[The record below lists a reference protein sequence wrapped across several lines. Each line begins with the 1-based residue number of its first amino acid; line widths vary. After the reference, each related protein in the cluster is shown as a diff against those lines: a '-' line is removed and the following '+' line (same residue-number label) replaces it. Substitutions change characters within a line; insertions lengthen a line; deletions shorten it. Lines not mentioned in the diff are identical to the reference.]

1 MYFIEPLISLAIA
14 TFTLIV
20 VLRLRNE
27 HKIGFVQLRNRLD
40 NLSQDL
46 TRHIRAT
53 SAETHTPKETI
64 PVAQALEEPPQ
75 PISKQPL
82 PAAPSLKTAT
92 DSELISPQHET
103 ATKPL
108 PEIQHPPTLPYPQ
121 TYRAPAVAPPPVPP
135 PPRQPSAFEK
145 TAQETLQKIWNWII
159 VGEEHIP
166 KGVSTEFAVASQW
179 LLRIGI
185 VILVVGIGFFLKYS
199 IDKGLIGPTTRVAL
213 VVITGLVML
222 ISGTRIL
229 GGKYHLLGQGL
240 MGGGF
245 ASLYF
250 SVFAAYEYLD
260 LIEAVPAFI
269 AMALITLVAGV
280 MAVRFNSL
288 LVCVLG
294 IIGGYGTPLMLSAGP
309 TNYPALFGYMLVLG
323 CGVLFISVYRNWPLA
338 HYLSFVANYSLFFM
352 AIQTTS
358 ENRYDSSQFW
368 LVYPFTIAFFV
379 LFSTMA
385 FLNKQIR
392 NLPAQLLDLLA
403 LLVNASVFFGISYQ
417 LVNEAYGQIWVGAVS
432 LGLSIYYGLHLNALL
447 RRKEVDRNL
456 MVVFLGLTS
465 CFLAITMP
473 LMISKQWVT
482 ASWSLQ
488 ALLLMWMAFQLRSRM
503 IRTIS
508 YILFALVMIRFC
520 VWDLRESFF
529 LSNPPSTAN
538 LPVQEFVLH
547 LVERLVSFGIPIASL
562 ALAYRW
568 VRKTPRE
575 ESETTAIQATGESD
589 NQLLFGIKE
598 DWILP
603 TLVGGA
609 IVMALFYLHLEISKS
624 VGYAFAPARDSML
637 TLLWLAVCGLLAYVW
652 IKTKNEIVAPI
663 LLLGIVIVIGKVLF
677 HDLFYTW
684 RLGPGFA
691 YGGQYSFRDAL
702 MRLIDF
708 AAVTGFLIAGFAF
721 IRNRSSS
728 DLIKQFLATASV
740 AMLFIYSTLEVNS
753 FLSQYFPGARYG
765 GVSILWAIFA
775 LSMTLVGISR
785 NLKTLRYSG
794 LALFTIVSIKV
805 FFVDMRQLDPIWRI
819 IAFVI
824 LGIILL
830 LGSFVYL
837 KHRERFA
844 IEKEEGRIE

>member
-14 TFTLIV
+14 IYTLIV
-20 VLRLRNE
+20 VFRLRKE
-27 HKIGFVQLRNRLD
+27 HEIGFVQLRNRLD

-46 TRHIRAT
+46 TRHIRTTTA
-53 SAETHTPKETI
+53 SSHAPQENI
-64 PVAQALEEPPQ
+64 PVAQILEKSSQ
-75 PISKQPL
+75 PIGEKQQSTVPE
-82 PAAPSLKTAT
+82 LKTDT
-92 DSELISPQHET
+92 DSESVSVQPHP
-103 ATKPL
+103 AAKPL
-108 PEIQHPPTLPYPQ
+108 PEIQHPPTLPQPEIYH
-121 TYRAPAVAPPPVPP
+121 APATAVPP
-135 PPRQPSAFEK
+135 PPRQLSAFEK
-145 TAQETLQKIWNWII
+145 TAQETLHKIWNWII

-213 VVITGLVML
+213 VVMTGLVML

-269 AMALITLVAGV
+269 AMALITFVAGV

-294 IIGGYGTPLMLSAGP
+294 IIGGYGTPLMLSGGP
-309 TNYPALFGYMLVLG
+309 VNYPALFGYMLVLG
-323 CGVLFISVYRNWPLA
+323 CGVLLISVYRNWPLA
-338 HYLSFVANYSLFFM
+338 HYLSFVANYSLFFL
-352 AIQTTS
+352 AIQTTAD
-358 ENRYDSSQFW
+358 NRYDSSQFW
-368 LVYPFTIAFFV
+368 LVYPFAIAFFV

-385 FLNKQIR
+385 FLNKQLR
-392 NLPAQLLDLLA
+392 NLPVQLLDLLA
-403 LLVNASVFFGISYQ
+403 LLLNASIFFGISYQ
-417 LVNEAYGQIWVGAVS
+417 LVNDAYGQIWVGAAS

-447 RRKEVDRNL
+447 RRKDVDRNL

-488 ALLLMWMAFQLRSRM
+488 ALLLMWMAFQLRSGT

-508 YILFALVMIRFC
+508 YIFFAIVMVRFGL
-520 VWDLRESFF
+520 WDLRQSFF
-529 LSNPPSTAN
+529 AGDQVSNAN
-538 LPVQEFVLH
+538 LPVKEYLLF

-562 ALAYRW
+562 GLAYRW
-568 VRKTPRE
+568 VRKNPRE
-575 ESETTAIQATGESD
+575 DSQSTAIQPVGESD

-603 TLVGGA
+603 TLIGGA
-609 IVMALFYLHLEISKS
+609 ILMALLYLHLEVSRS
-624 VGYAFAPARDSML
+624 VGYAFAPARDSMI
-637 TLLWLAVCGLLAYVW
+637 TVLWLGFCGLLAYVW
-652 IKTKNEIVAPI
+652 IKTKNELIAPV
-663 LLLGIVIVIGKVLF
+663 LLLGIALVIGKVLF
-677 HDLFYTW
+677 HDIFFTW
-684 RLGPGFA
+684 RLGPRFA
-691 YGGQYSFRDAL
+691 YAGEYSFRDAL

-708 AAVTGFLIAGFAF
+708 AAVTGFLVAGFAF

-753 FLSQYFPGARYG
+753 FLFQYFPGARYG

-775 LSMTLVGISR
+775 LSMTLVGIGR
-785 NLKTLRYSG
+785 NLKTLRYCG
-794 LALFTIVSIKV
+794 LTLFTIVSIKV

-844 IEKEEGRIE
+844 IEKEEGKIE

>member
-1 MYFIEPLISLAIA
+1 MYFIEPIISLALSI
-14 TFTLIV
+14 FTLIV
-20 VLRLRNE
+20 VIRLRKE
-27 HKIGFVQLRNRLD
+27 HTIGFVQLRNRID
-40 NLSQDL
+40 NLSRQ
-46 TRHIRAT
+46 INT
-53 SAETHTPKETI
+53 SSSTSQPPKEEILVAKVLKESHPEASSLTQPDATQLNSPTDSESATPTPRFEATHI
-64 PVAQALEEPPQ
+64 PEIQPAPSPPPNIYHAPATPPLPPPQ
-75 PISKQPL
+75 P
-82 PAAPSLKTAT
+82 
-92 DSELISPQHET
+92 
-103 ATKPL
+103 
-108 PEIQHPPTLPYPQ
+108 
-121 TYRAPAVAPPPVPP
+121 
-135 PPRQPSAFEK
+135 RQLSAFEK
-145 TAQETLQKIWNWII
+145 TAQETLHKIWNWII

-199 IDKGLIGPTTRVAL
+199 IDKGLIGPTARVML

-260 LIEAVPAFI
+260 LIEAVPAFV
-269 AMALITLVAGV
+269 AMALITLVAGI

-338 HYLSFVANYSLFFM
+338 HYLSFIANYSLFFL
-352 AIQTTS
+352 AIQNS
-358 ENRYDSSQFW
+358 PENSYDSSQFW
-368 LVYPFTIAFFV
+368 QVYPFAIGFFI

-392 NLPAQLLDLLA
+392 NLPTQLLDLLS
-403 LLVNASVFFGISYQ
+403 LLVNASVFFGISYR
-417 LVNEAYGQIWVGAVS
+417 LVDEAFGQVWVGAVS
-432 LGLSIYYGLHLNALL
+432 LGLAIYYGLHTNALMQ
-447 RRKEVDRNL
+447 RKVVDRNL

-488 ALLLMWMAFQLRSRM
+488 ALALMWMAYQLRSGM

-508 YILFALVMIRFC
+508 YILFALVILRFGI
-520 VWDLRESFF
+520 WDLRQSFF
-529 LSNPPSTAN
+529 ASDQPTTAN
-538 LPVQEFVLH
+538 LPVSEYVLH
-547 LVERLVSFGIPIASL
+547 LVERIVSFGIPIASL
-562 ALAYRW
+562 ALAYGWLRQTPQ
-568 VRKTPRE
+568 VRP
-575 ESETTAIQATGESD
+575 ESSEGQSSTGQASGDSD

-603 TLVGGA
+603 TLIGSA
-609 IVMALFYLHLEISKS
+609 IVMALLYLHLEISTS

-637 TLLWLAVCGLLAYVW
+637 TLLWLGFCGVLAYIWV
-652 IKTKNEIVAPI
+652 KTQNELIAPI
-663 LLLGIVIVIGKVLF
+663 LLVGITLVIGKVLF
-677 HDLFYTW
+677 HDVLYTW
-684 RLGPGFA
+684 ELNPRFIYSGE
-691 YGGQYSFRDAL
+691 YSFRDAL

-708 AAVTGFLIAGFAF
+708 AAVTGFLVAGFAF
-721 IRNRSSS
+721 VRNQSSS
-728 DLIKQFLATASV
+728 ELIRKVLAIASV
-740 AMLFIYSTLEVNS
+740 VMLFIYSTLEVNS
-753 FLSQYFPGARYG
+753 FLFQYFPGARYG

-775 LSMTLVGISR
+775 LSMTLIGIGR
-785 NLKTLRYSG
+785 NLKTIRYSG
-794 LALFTIVSIKV
+794 LILFAIVSLKV

-844 IEKEEGRIE
+844 TENEEGKLE